1 MTSFDNAD
9 EQLARDAAVAARD
22 GLVLVTERGDM
33 ADLSRFADGSF
44 DLVFHPVSNVFAAD
58 PRTVWREC
66 HRILAPRG
74 RLLSGFMNPDFYL
87 FDHEDIEAGGPLA
100 VRFQLPFADV
110 DDLPAERLAAR
121 IEAGDAL
128 EFSHSLNAQ
137 IGGQIEAGFVIAGFY
152 EDHWNARATPL
163 DDYMPTS
170 MATLAI
176 KLDL

>member
-1 MTSFDNAD
+1 
-9 EQLARDAAVAARD
+9 
-22 GLVLVTERGDM
+22 
-33 ADLSRFADGSF
+33 
-44 DLVFHPVSNVFAAD
+44 
-58 PRTVWREC
+58 
-66 HRILAPRG
+66 
-74 RLLSGFMNPDFYL
+74 MNPDFYL

-128 EFSHSLNAQ
+128 EFSDSLNAQ

-176 KLDL
+176 KIDL